1 MNLLGGLDEDE
12 VSHGCLL
19 RANVLE
25 KKNLVILYFCYGS
38 FLLHSIVVMNMKI
51 DVSDWKGRE
60 FVSLHFDI

>member
-25 KKNLVILYFCYGS
+25 KKLGYFVLLLWQFSSS
-38 FLLHSIVVMNMKI
+38 FHRGYEHEN
-51 DVSDWKGRE
+51 
-60 FVSLHFDI
+60 